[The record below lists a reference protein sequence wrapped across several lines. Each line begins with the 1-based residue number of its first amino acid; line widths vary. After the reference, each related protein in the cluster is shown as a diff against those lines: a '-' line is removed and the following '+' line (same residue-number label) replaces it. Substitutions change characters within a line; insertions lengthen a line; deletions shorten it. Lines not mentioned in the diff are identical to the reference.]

1 MATESTHLPVPP
13 TESAVSTASAA
24 HDDHSNETHDG
35 VYRLVYA
42 ILVVLTGLELL
53 ATYSGV
59 LKIPLLIVLAATKA
73 ILVAAFY
80 MHLRYEKPFLPLIFA
95 GPVVIAVLAL
105 LAIQQLVLR

>member
-13 TESAVSTASAA
+13 TGSADHSAA
-24 HDDHSNETHDG
+24 THDEHETHVSHDG

-59 LKIPLLIVLAATKA
+59 LKIPILIALSATKA

-80 MHLRYEKPFLPLIFA
+80 MHLKYEKPFLPLVFA
-95 GPVVIAVLAL
+95 GPIVIAVLAL